1 MLVALLCGFR
11 AGVLATVLAGLSA
24 AIWVLPPI
32 GRPQIASAADVISL
46 AVFVLTGVFM
56 SGVAG
61 LYHRA
66 RARAAEYEIQLARR
80 ESEEKFRLL
89 VSGVEDYAIF
99 FVDPDG
105 SVSSWNEGAQRI
117 KGYTAE
123 EVIGKPFSIFYTP
136 EDIRGGKPEATLAL
150 ARKEGRH
157 EEEVLRVRKDGS
169 TFWADEYTTPLCD
182 DDGKLRGYAKIIRD
196 ITERR
201 QAQDALAEQ
210 NRLLDLAHVLIRNP
224 HDRIVTWNTGL
235 EALYGY
241 SKEDAVGRVS
251 HDLLKDGV
259 S

>member
-1 MLVALLCGFR
+1 M
-11 AGVLATVLAGLSA
+11 
-24 AIWVLPPI
+24 
-32 GRPQIASAADVISL
+32 
-46 AVFVLTGVFM
+46 
-56 SGVAG
+56 
-61 LYHRA
+61 
-66 RARAAEYEIQLARR
+66 
-80 ESEEKFRLL
+80 
-89 VSGVEDYAIF
+89 
-99 FVDPDG
+99 
-105 SVSSWNEGAQRI
+105 
-117 KGYTAE
+117 
-123 EVIGKPFSIFYTP
+123 
-136 EDIRGGKPEATLAL
+136 AL

-251 HDLLKDGV
+251 HDLLKTVFPESREAVTEALSKTGHWNGELVHMAKDGHKV
-259 S
+259 VVASHQVTHRDEQGNVLAIIETNNDVTDLKQAEQEREITVEIPAAGKREHGKSRNDPDRSHVLSGTIRM